1 MTGSGTPES
10 SAEEWARPLPNLDEV
25 STEYWAAGA
34 RGELRVQECGSCG
47 HRQFYP
53 RLLCTKCGKTPGW
66 LTCSG
71 RGVIHTFT
79 VIRQNHAKPFRNE
92 LPYVVA
98 MVELEEG
105 PRMMGN
111 VLDCPVE
118 DVRIGMPVQVVFEAA
133 DEGVGVPFWRPTA
146 G

>member
-1 MTGSGTPES
+1 MSRELV
-10 SAEEWARPLPNLDEV
+10 EVDEWARPIPRPDAA
-25 STEYWAAGA
+25 SAPYWEAAA
-34 RGELRVQECGSCG
+34 RGELVIQECPECG

-53 RLLCTKCGKTPGW
+53 RTVCTDCGADPGW

-71 RGVIHTFT
+71 RGAVHTFT
-79 VIRQNHAKPFRNE
+79 VIRQNHAKPFRDE

-98 MVELEEG
+98 VVELDEG

-111 VLDCPVE
+111 VTGCEPD
-118 DVRIGMPVQVVFEAA
+118 DVRIGMPVEVYFVPA
-133 DEGVGVPFWRPTA
+133 DEGVAVPFWRPR